1 MQAITNNGLRPGI
14 DVSLALDC
22 AATEFYQ
29 DNLYHLKGESSQLTS
44 AELAIYLISVKS
56 TQLFLLKMVW
66 MKMTGMAG
74 NL

>member
-44 AELAIYLISVKS
+44 VE
-56 TQLFLLKMVW
+56 FLRIL
-66 MKMTGMAG
+66 
-74 NL
+74 NH